1 MGSGQFWASGRR
13 WGETLKSI
21 VVLLA
26 LPAYACSGA
35 RKADLED
42 GGRSPVADAVKRDA
56 GIADAAGDA
65 SVDMPLPL
73 QADADSSDAAPDFGW
88 DTRPE
93 PTDTAILDAPLAPS
107 PDAPPD
113 LLPDLV
119 SVDGP
124 PRPVDMANPDARA
137 RLDAGASAD
146 APRNTD
152 LPSATFD
159 YFSTCPSTVAK
170 AGDVDVEIFILAG
183 QSNAVGHGRKV
194 QLAERS
200 TRAVPIW
207 AQNEANG
214 WTGAPTRSAD
224 TGIMYPIPDACDG
237 TLFAFDP
244 SSSNASLAW
253 EPWLDQIDDP
263 YGPEIA
269 FIAEVQRRMPGHRF
283 VMLKTALGG
292 SNIESDWNPNLRG
305 LIFDAL
311 VRQIQAAKASLSANG
326 KTYRFAGFLWM
337 QGENGAASINNWKTK
352 STTFADL
359 TKQLFVSI
367 RSITDANMPIVVGR
381 IGDQMLAD
389 NIINPIVSSSGSK
402 EEIIA
407 ATNYRRAEQVRV
419 ASEVSGCVWVNTDG
433 LPVLQEG
440 DPALWYH
447 HTSAG
452 ELALGER
459 FASAWAAL
467 VGR

>member
-1 MGSGQFWASGRR
+1 MSGKR
-13 WGETLKSI
+13 WGKKLKSI
-21 VVLLA
+21 VVVFLLA

-35 RKADLED
+35 KKADLVVGD
-42 GGRSPVADAVKRDA
+42 GGRPPA
-56 GIADAAGDA
+56 
-65 SVDMPLPL
+65 
-73 QADADSSDAAPDFGW
+73 QADAGKMDAGKVDATVDASLDLPPPAQVDADPPDAIPDIGW
-88 DTRPE
+88 DTPPE
-93 PTDTAILDAPLAPS
+93 PTDTAILDAP
-107 PDAPPD
+107 PDAIPDAAPD
-113 LLPDLV
+113 LAPDLV
-119 SVDGP
+119 AVDAP
-124 PRPVDMANPDARA
+124 PRPVDGANADVRA
-137 RLDAGASAD
+137 SMDAGPSAD
-146 APRNTD
+146 APSKTD
-152 LPSATFD
+152 LPSAAFD
-159 YFSTCPSTVAK
+159 YFSTCPATVAK
-170 AGDVDVEIFILAG
+170 AGDVDFEIFILAG
-183 QSNAVGHGRKV
+183 QSNAGGHGRKL

-200 TRAVPIW
+200 TRTVPAW
-207 AQNEANG
+207 AQNQANG
-214 WTGAPTRSAD
+214 WTGAPTRSSD
-224 TGIMYPIPDACDG
+224 TGIMYPMPDACDG

-244 SSSNASLAW
+244 TSRNALLVW

-305 LIFDAL
+305 LTYDAL
-311 VRQIQAAKASLSANG
+311 VRQIEAAKASLSANG
-326 KTYRFAGFLWM
+326 KTYRFAGLLWM

-359 TKQLFVSI
+359 TKQLFASI
-367 RSITDANMPIVVGR
+367 RLITDANMPIVLGR

-389 NIINPIVSSSGSK
+389 NIINPIVSSSASK
-402 EEIIA
+402 EQLLA
-407 ATNYRRAEQVRV
+407 TTNYRRSEQVRV
-419 ASEVSGCVWVNTDG
+419 ASETSACAWVNTDG